1 MTKTPMAGPGLAE
14 SIPFPAPAWALVA
27 REFRAEA
34 LKILPPPPPPLL
46 FEPPFRLIRFVKSI
60 ILNILQIYRIN

>member
-34 LKILPPPPPPLL
+34 LKILPPPHPPSFLSLL
-46 FEPPFRLIRFVKSI
+46 FGSFALLS
-60 ILNILQIYRIN
+60 L